1 MPATPE
7 KLYKAHVKNL
17 RAVDTALERMFRE
30 LNSSLSRSDDTTSD
44 ALLKTTMLLLGA
56 WAEDRLRKMLYEAN
70 GFDAAERQQI
80 TAAGSQIDIW
90 KAALERGFRKRYQ
103 IPSANLLQILPFTTR
118 ARYEA
123 LLNVID
129 VDLRPIIEVRNK
141 LAHGQW
147 VRPLNSE
154 NDDYSPSHT
163 QQINGENA
171 HSVKCKHRLLEYLSQ
186 IIHDLAVGAAAFERD
201 FDGHYS
207 NLEHAK
213 REITSR
219 SYAKWLAAMRSK
231 YQRGRA
237 LRTAQIGRNVA
248 A

>member
-7 KLYKAHVKNL
+7 NLYKAHVKNL
-17 RAVDTALERMFRE
+17 RAVDTALQRMFRE
-30 LNSSLSRSDDTTSD
+30 LNSSLSRSDETTAD

-56 WAEDRLRKMLYEAN
+56 WAEDRLRKMLYEPN
-70 GFDAAERQQI
+70 GFSAAERQHI
-80 TAAGSQIDIW
+80 TSVGKQIDIW
-90 KAALERGFRKRYQ
+90 KLALERGFRKRYQ
-103 IPSANLLQILPFTTR
+103 IPLADLLQTLPFTPR
-118 ARYEA
+118 ARYSA

-147 VRPLNSE
+147 VRPLNSD
-154 NDDYSPSHT
+154 NNDYSQLHM

-186 IIHDLAVGAAAFERD
+186 IIHDLAVGSEAFERD
-201 FDGHYS
+201 FDMHYS

-213 REITSR
+213 REIASR
-219 SYAKWLAAMRSK
+219 SYQNWLYAMRAK

-237 LRTAQIGRNVA
+237 LRNGQI
-248 A
+248 

>member
-7 KLYKAHVKNL
+7 NLYKAHVKNL
-17 RAVDTALERMFRE
+17 RAVGTALERMFRE

-56 WAEDRLRKMLYEAN
+56 WAEDRLRKMLYETN
-70 GFDAAERQQI
+70 GFDAAERQHI
-80 TAAGSQIDIW
+80 TAPRSQIDIW
-90 KAALERGFRKRYQ
+90 KVALERGFRKRYK
-103 IPSANLLQILPFTTR
+103 IPLADLLQTLPLTPR
-118 ARYEA
+118 ARYAA

-186 IIHDLAVGAAAFERD
+186 IIHDLAVGTEAFERD
-201 FDGHYS
+201 FDKHYS

-213 REITSR
+213 REISSR
-219 SYAKWLAAMRSK
+219 SYANWLTKMRTK
-231 YQRGRA
+231 YQRGRV
-237 LRTAQIGRNVA
+237 RRNAQI
-248 A
+248 